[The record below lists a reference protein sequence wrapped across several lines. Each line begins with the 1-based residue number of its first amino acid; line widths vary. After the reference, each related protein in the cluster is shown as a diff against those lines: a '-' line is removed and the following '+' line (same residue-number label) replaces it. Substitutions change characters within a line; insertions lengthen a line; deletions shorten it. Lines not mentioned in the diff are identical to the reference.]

1 MNEFE
6 ISSDKGQSWILMFRW
21 WIHRKQ
27 KMNIFEKKSIFFQFL
42 EKHRER
48 VAKLARREARVSDL
62 WRCGGPTDQVSNEG
76 EKPSEEANC
85 GRSRGSKARR
95 SARAQALY
103 NYCTNTTIWSSKIF
117 IW

>member
-1 MNEFE
+1 MR
-6 ISSDKGQSWILMFRW
+6 L
-21 WIHRKQ
+21 
-27 KMNIFEKKSIFFQFL
+27 
-42 EKHRER
+42 
-48 VAKLARREARVSDL
+48 VKLPHREARVSDL

-95 SARAQALY
+95 SASSKLY
-103 NYCTNTTIWSSKIF
+103 NLQATNTTIQASKTF